1 MPDKNNILNKRNKI
15 NEIDKQ
21 ILDLLND
28 RAEISL
34 DIREL
39 KKAADIAIYDST
51 REEEVVET
59 LCKENN
65 GKLSDEN
72 IRDLFF
78 HIMKIMRGL
87 PDRD

>member
-1 MPDKNNILNKRNKI
+1 MPDENGILNKRKII

-39 KKAADIAIYDST
+39 KKSADIAIYDSA
-51 REEEVVET
+51 REEEVIET
-59 LCKENN
+59 LCKKNK

-78 HIMKIMRGL
+78 HIMKIMRSL